1 MRRINSEFQTRHLSE
16 EGQKLA
22 NRDYFGFVEMDDYA
36 CYVLADSLDEDTEA
50 NSARL
55 AVESLIRSFVEKPTM
70 RKGSLKGYLRQ
81 AHREL
86 SRERSGMRLKAS
98 VVMVVTD
105 YRKARFCQAGNSRFY
120 LIRNGRYLEQS
131 KDQSLTR
138 NLIEEERLSLDQAAA
153 HEERNNLYSYLG
165 LRGRPEVVISPNIRL
180 EDGDILA
187 QLTRGVWENCSDGE
201 LLRAA
206 DDAKAPQD
214 ILDRVED
221 QILGRQGEIEI
232 DNYSLAVTLV
242 SKVYQSPKKRFT
254 LKKVL
259 MVAVPVLV
267 VVCGITAAF
276 YLRHRSVKNKEYQL
290 ARSMESGEQYLRYDN
305 YKKASAEYT
314 EAKKLASSLK
324 RPEAAAEADQFLKLT
339 DQILLA
345 DEALLAG
352 EHVKAQEL
360 YLSARELSVRAG
372 NAGRKYI
379 DLQLDQSKD
388 YIEVYDLITAGE
400 RKEAGG
406 DITGAIE
413 AYRRAKEKAAALYA
427 REAKEEALKK
437 LADAEQKQAS
447 SRQAEEAAEASAR
460 KEAQAAR
467 EQQEAEEKA
476 AEEKEKESQA
486 AELELENQQ
495 KANDQKNAIEL
506 ENKGNELMAAGQYE
520 QAITFY
526 RTARTLYERQEMY
539 PLVIS
544 LEEKIAAARAGL
556 DAVRASEAE
565 AAALAETKDPRLV
578 GPGQ

>member
-86 SRERSGMRLKAS
+86 SRELSGMRLKAS

-413 AYRRAKEKAAALYA
+413 AYRQAKEKAAALYA